1 VGVTPVTGITHAPCP
16 HHVAPCEEARDW
28 SAKGATM
35 QREQLRKFF
44 FRLGWAILIVLPI
57 AFIAEIVLSQD
68 LPPVQPWKWAIL
80 FGAVALIYATRNRDD
95 VLRHHVV

>member
-1 VGVTPVTGITHAPCP
+1 
-16 HHVAPCEEARDW
+16 
-28 SAKGATM
+28 M

-44 FRLGWAILIVLPI
+44 YRLGWAILIVLPI
-57 AFIAEIVLSQD
+57 AFIAEIVMSQD

-80 FGAVALIYATRNRDD
+80 FGAVVMTYAARNRDD

>member
-1 VGVTPVTGITHAPCP
+1 
-16 HHVAPCEEARDW
+16 
-28 SAKGATM
+28 M

-57 AFIAEIVLSQD
+57 AFIVEIVVSQD
-68 LPPVQPWKWAIL
+68 LPLVQPWKWVIL
-80 FGAVALIYATRNRDD
+80 FGAVAMVYAARDRDD